1 MLVVTL
7 LKFIFCMLGVPLLK
21 IYLLYAGCPFVCWLP
36 LCYKCYLL
44 YAGCP
49 FVKNLSSDFF
59 NTLHLSYNNKS
70 WINVF
75 FFLSFRFNI
84 FKVVGL
90 HLESVSDNIS
100 QLYTIVHSQVH
111 TEEVFSPCLC
121 QTDIKIYFHIWHKK
135 YILMYDIIIPFSK
148 TCKINC

>member
-1 MLVVTL
+1 MLVVPL
-7 LKFIFCMLGVPLLK
+7 LKMFLLYAGCLFVKKFFCMLVVPLLK
-21 IYLLYAGCPFVCWLP
+21 IYLQTSLILYIYHIITSLE
-36 LCYKCYLL
+36 LMY
-44 YAGCP
+44 
-49 FVKNLSSDFF
+49 
-59 NTLHLSYNNKS
+59 
-70 WINVF
+70 F

-111 TEEVFSPCLC
+111 TEEVLSPCLC
-121 QTDIKIYFHIWHKK
+121 QTDIKIYFHIWHNK

-148 TCKINC
+148 TCKINCLY